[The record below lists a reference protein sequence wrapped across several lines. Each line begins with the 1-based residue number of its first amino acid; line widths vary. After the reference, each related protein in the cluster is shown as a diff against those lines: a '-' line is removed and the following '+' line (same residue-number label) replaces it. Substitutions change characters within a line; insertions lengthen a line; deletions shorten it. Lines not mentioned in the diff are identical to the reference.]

1 MLCSPVKI
9 LFSISIDFFH
19 HHTVKQEEKEDCEH
33 NNTSSS
39 DESSPST
46 PPPALKNIE
55 AASAADSPP
64 LARAPNPSPP
74 HSARVTSVGL
84 TQHPFNSDELESTI
98 IIGESF
104 EIYVAQGIFEF
115 SIVHLTILFSSQFFL
130 SEKREDFRID
140 EI

>member
-1 MLCSPVKI
+1 MLCCSPVKI

-33 NNTSSS
+33 NNTSS

-115 SIVHLTILFSSQFFL
+115 SIAFDYFIFQLVFS
-130 SEKREDFRID
+130 K
-140 EI
+140 